1 MIDLI
6 DVKGMG
12 IEVLTKEDLQVFR
25 VQMLNDIRELLI
37 AQNPMPAKRSVVRCI
52 VTVRMLGHRWM
63 KDFDYKGPT
72 RAFLNAIRSLSY
84 SAQVWAELN
93 IMWVIR
99 V

>member
-1 MIDLI
+1 MD
-6 DVKGMG
+6 
-12 IEVLTKEDLQVFR
+12 IEVLTKKDLQAFR
-25 VQMLNDIRELLI
+25 MQLLNDIRGMLM

-52 VTVRMLGHRWM
+52 VTVRMPGDQWM

-72 RAFLNAIRSLSY
+72 RPFLNAIRSLSY